1 MREEHGLHQFQGHLQ
16 DAAGGSSMSSAA
28 LAQSLLNGLALAG
41 IYILIALGL
50 TLVLSI
56 MGIVQISHG
65 EIYMI
70 GAYSVYYM
78 VADLGMNFLLAIIIA
93 TLFVG
98 GIGIVLER
106 LCFRPFRGE
115 PDRAMTVAI
124 GLILILQNVVLFIA
138 GGNPRSFSSPITGV
152 LRIAGIAI
160 AWKRLAIV
168 LVGIGL
174 LVALFLFIKYTR
186 KGQAMLAISQERDG
200 AALQGINIDSISAIA
215 MFMGCGL
222 AAIAGAL
229 IGSLFSISPTMG
241 SFALMKGIAVII
253 LGGLG
258 SISGAVLGGLI
269 LGLID
274 GVLPAITTTYI
285 AGLVGFAA
293 IIIILL
299 FRPQGIWGHE

>member
-1 MREEHGLHQFQGHLQ
+1 MT
-16 DAAGGSSMSSAA
+16 GGILS
-28 LAQSLLNGLALAG
+28 QSLLNGLVLGG

-70 GAYSVYYM
+70 GAYCVYYAVTAM
-78 VADLGMNFLLAIIIA
+78 GFNYFGAIIAA
-93 TLFVG
+93 TIIVGLFGVF
-98 GIGIVLER
+98 LER
-106 LCFRPFRGE
+106 VCFRPFRAD

-124 GLILILQNVVLFIA
+124 SLILILQNFILFLA
-138 GGNPRSFSSPITGV
+138 GGNPRSYRSPIAGV
-152 LRIAGIAI
+152 IQVFGISL
-160 AWKRLAIV
+160 AWNRLIIV
-168 LVGIGL
+168 LVGLGL
-174 LVALFLFIKYTR
+174 LIALFLFIRYSR
-186 KGQAMLAISQERDG
+186 IGQAMLAISQERDG
-200 AALQGINIDSISAIA
+200 AALQGINIDRISAVA
-215 MFMGCGL
+215 MFLGCGL

-258 SISGAVLGGLI
+258 SIPGAVLGGAI

-274 GVLPAITTTYI
+274 GVLPALTSTYT
-285 AGLVGFAA
+285 AGLVGFAI

>member
-1 MREEHGLHQFQGHLQ
+1 
-16 DAAGGSSMSSAA
+16 MSTAA

-70 GAYSVYYM
+70 GAYSTYYM
-78 VADLGMNFLLAIIIA
+78 IAGLGFHFLLAVIIA

-98 GIGIVLER
+98 GLGIALER
-106 LCFRPFRGE
+106 FCFRPFRGM
-115 PDRAMTVAI
+115 PDRAFTVSIA
-124 GLILILQNVVLFIA
+124 LILILQNVVLCIA
-138 GGNPRSFSSPITGV
+138 GGNPRTYFSPFTGV
-152 LRIAGIAI
+152 LRVLGIAI
-160 AWKRLAIV
+160 AWKRLVIV
-168 LVGIGL
+168 LVGLGL
-174 LVALFLFIKYTR
+174 LVALFLFIRFTKP
-186 KGQAMLAISQERDG
+186 GQAMLAISQEREG
-200 AALQGINIDSISAIA
+200 AALQGMNIDRISAVA
-215 MFMGCGL
+215 MFLGCGL

-258 SISGAVLGGLI
+258 SISGAVVGGLI

-274 GVLPAITTTYI
+274 GVLPAYTTTHV

-293 IIIILL
+293 IIMILL
-299 FRPQGIWGHE
+299 FRPQGIWGHG

>member
-1 MREEHGLHQFQGHLQ
+1 VIT
-16 DAAGGSSMSSAA
+16 AA

-56 MGIVQISHG
+56 MGIVQVSHG

-70 GAYSVYYM
+70 GAYSTYFLI
-78 VADLGMNFLLAIIIA
+78 AGLGFSFLPAVIIA

-98 GIGIVLER
+98 GLGIVLER
-106 LCFRPFRGE
+106 FCFRPFRGL
-115 PDRAMTVAI
+115 PDRAFTVSIA
-124 GLILILQNVVLFIA
+124 LILILQNVVLCIA
-138 GGNPRSFSSPITGV
+138 GGNPKTYFSPFTGV
-152 LRIAGIAI
+152 LRVLGIAI
-160 AWKRLAIV
+160 AWKRLIIV
-168 LVGIGL
+168 LIGLCL
-174 LVALFLFIKYTR
+174 LVALFIFIKFTR
-186 KGQAMLAISQERDG
+186 TGQAMLAISQEREG
-200 AALQGINIDSISAIA
+200 AALQGMNIDRISAVA
-215 MFMGCGL
+215 MFLGCGL

-258 SISGAVLGGLI
+258 SISGAVVGGVI

-274 GVLPAITTTYI
+274 GVLPAYTTTHV
-285 AGLVGFAA
+285 AGLIGFAA
-293 IIIILL
+293 IIMILL

>member
-1 MREEHGLHQFQGHLQ
+1 MSTSALLQ
-16 DAAGGSSMSSAA
+16 SI
-28 LAQSLLNGLALAG
+28 LNGLALGG

-70 GAYSVYYM
+70 GSYSVYYM
-78 VADLGMNFLLAIIIA
+78 VAALGMNFLLAIVLA

-98 GIGIVLER
+98 LIGIFLER
-106 LCFRPFRGE
+106 VCFRPFRGE

-124 GLILILQNVVLFIA
+124 GLILILQNVILFVA
-138 GGNPRSFSSPITGV
+138 GGNPRTFQSPITGV
-152 LRIAGIAI
+152 LHIAGVAI
-160 AWKRLAIV
+160 AWKRLTIV

-174 LVALFLFIKYTR
+174 LLALFLFIRYTR
-186 KGQAMLAISQERDG
+186 TGQAMLAISQERDG
-200 AALQGINIDSISAIA
+200 AALQGINIDRISAVA

-258 SISGAVLGGLI
+258 SIGGAVIGGLI

-274 GVLPAITTTYI
+274 GVLPAITTTHI

-293 IIIILL
+293 IIVILL

>member
-1 MREEHGLHQFQGHLQ
+1 MT
-16 DAAGGSSMSSAA
+16 GGV
-28 LAQSLLNGLALAG
+28 LTQSLLNGLVLGG

-70 GAYSVYYM
+70 GAYCVYYM
-78 VADLGMNFLLAIIIA
+78 VSALGLNFLLAIIVA
-93 TLFVG
+93 TVVVG
-98 GIGIVLER
+98 GLGIFLER
-106 LCFRPFRGE
+106 VCFRPFRAD

-124 GLILILQNVVLFIA
+124 SLILILQNVILFFA
-138 GGNPRSFSSPITGV
+138 GGNPRSYRSPITGV
-152 LRIAGIAI
+152 LHVFGIAI
-160 AWKRLAIV
+160 AWNRLTIV
-168 LVGIGL
+168 LVGLGL
-174 LVALFLFIKYTR
+174 LIALFIFIKYSRT
-186 KGQAMLAISQERDG
+186 GQAMLAISQEREG
-200 AALQGINIDSISAIA
+200 AALQGINIDRISSVA

-258 SISGAVLGGLI
+258 SIPGAVLGGAI
-269 LGLID
+269 IGLID
-274 GVLPAITTTYI
+274 GVLPALTSTYT
-285 AGLVGFAA
+285 AGLVGFAI

-299 FRPQGIWGHE
+299 FRPQGIWGHEG

>member
-1 MREEHGLHQFQGHLQ
+1 
-16 DAAGGSSMSSAA
+16 MSSSAFF
-28 LAQSLLNGLALAG
+28 QSLLNGLTLSG

-70 GAYSVYYM
+70 GAYAVYYM
-78 VADLGMNFLLAIIIA
+78 VAGLGMPFLPAIVIA

-98 GIGIVLER
+98 FLGIFLER
-106 LCFRPFRGE
+106 VCFRPFRGQ

-124 GLILILQNVVLFIA
+124 GLILILQNLVLFIA
-138 GGNPRSFSSPITGV
+138 GGNPRTFQSPITGV
-152 LRIAGIAI
+152 LHIAGIAI
-160 AWKRLAIV
+160 AWKRLTIV
-168 LVGIGL
+168 LVGFGL
-174 LVALFLFIKYTR
+174 LVALFLFIKYT
-186 KGQAMLAISQERDG
+186 KTGQAMLAISQERDG
-200 AALQGINIDSISAIA
+200 AALQGINIDRISAIA

-258 SISGAVLGGLI
+258 SITGAVLGGLI

-274 GVLPAITTTYI
+274 GILPTLTTTHI

-299 FRPQGIWGHE
+299 FRPQGIWGHEG

>member
-1 MREEHGLHQFQGHLQ
+1 
-16 DAAGGSSMSSAA
+16 
-28 LAQSLLNGLALAG
+28 
-41 IYILIALGL
+41 L

-70 GAYSVYYM
+70 GSYSVYYM
-78 VADLGMNFLLAIIIA
+78 VAALGMNFLLAIVLA

-98 GIGIVLER
+98 LIGIFLER
-106 LCFRPFRGE
+106 VCFRPFRGE

-124 GLILILQNVVLFIA
+124 GLILILQNVILFVA
-138 GGNPRSFSSPITGV
+138 GGNPRTFQSPITGV
-152 LRIAGIAI
+152 LHIAGVAI
-160 AWKRLAIV
+160 AWKRLTIV

-174 LVALFLFIKYTR
+174 LLALFLFIRYTR
-186 KGQAMLAISQERDG
+186 TGQAMLAISQERDG
-200 AALQGINIDSISAIA
+200 AALQGINIDRISAVA

-229 IGSLFSISPTMG
+229 IGSLFSISPTLG

-258 SISGAVLGGLI
+258 SIGGAVIGGLI

-274 GVLPAITTTYI
+274 GVLPAITTTHI

-293 IIIILL
+293 IIVILL

>member
-1 MREEHGLHQFQGHLQ
+1 MLT
-16 DAAGGSSMSSAA
+16 AA
-28 LAQSLLNGLALAG
+28 LAQSLLNGFALAG

-56 MGIVQISHG
+56 MGIVQVSHG

-70 GAYSVYYM
+70 GAYSTYYLI
-78 VADLGMNFLLAIIIA
+78 AGLGFDFLPAVVIA
-93 TLFVG
+93 TFFVG
-98 GIGIVLER
+98 SLGIVLER
-106 LCFRPFRGE
+106 FCFRPFRGL
-115 PDRAMTVAI
+115 PDRAFTVSIA
-124 GLILILQNVVLFIA
+124 LILILQNVVLCVA
-138 GGNPRSFSSPITGV
+138 GGNPRTYSSPFTGV
-152 LRIAGIAI
+152 LRVLGIAI
-160 AWKRLAIV
+160 AWKRLIIV
-168 LVGIGL
+168 LVGLGL
-174 LVALFLFIKYTR
+174 LVALYIFIRFTR
-186 KGQAMLAISQERDG
+186 TGQAMLAISQNMEG
-200 AALQGINIDSISAIA
+200 AALQGMNIDRISAVA
-215 MFMGCGL
+215 MFLGCAL

-258 SISGAVLGGLI
+258 SISGAVVGGLI

-274 GVLPAITTTYI
+274 GVLPAYTTTHL
-285 AGLVGFAA
+285 AGLIGFAA